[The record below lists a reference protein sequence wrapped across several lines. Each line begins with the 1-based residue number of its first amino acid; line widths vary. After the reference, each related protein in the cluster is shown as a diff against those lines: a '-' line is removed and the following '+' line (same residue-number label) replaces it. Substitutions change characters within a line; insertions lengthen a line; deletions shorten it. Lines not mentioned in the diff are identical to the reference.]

1 MTNGYDD
8 DQDYNK
14 DIGWVLEL
22 QPVYDDD
29 DYVEDDEDYVIMTAI
44 VMRMRRRR
52 TMMSMTMFL
61 CQLGSWTSWRA
72 EEMQMLEFNAT
83 SFKLFA

>member
-22 QPVYDDD
+22 QPAYDDD
-29 DYVEDDEDYVIMTAI
+29 DCMLRMLRITF
-44 VMRMRRRR
+44 VMMMRRRR
-52 TMMSMTMFL
+52 RMMPLTMFL
-61 CQLGSWTSWRA
+61 CQLASWTSWIA